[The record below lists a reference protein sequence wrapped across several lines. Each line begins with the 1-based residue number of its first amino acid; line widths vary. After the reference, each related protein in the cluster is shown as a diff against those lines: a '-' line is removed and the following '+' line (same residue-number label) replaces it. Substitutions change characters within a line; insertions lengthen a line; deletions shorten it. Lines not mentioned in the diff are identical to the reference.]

1 MASTSPN
8 VAPLKGI
15 KVIDWTQV
23 QSGPSCTQMLAWLGA
38 DVIKIERVGSGDPT
52 RTELLDY
59 PDLDS
64 LYFLQLNCNKR
75 SIELN
80 VKSPEGKEILTKLL
94 KEADIFVENLH
105 PGAADELGFSW
116 EDVHKINPR
125 VIYGT
130 IKGFNDDSP
139 FASVKAFEPV
149 AQCAGGAASTTGWWE
164 GPDDVPTQSGAAL
177 GDSNTGMHLCI
188 GLLAALMQREK
199 TGEGCFVQQSM
210 QDAVLNLCRVK
221 LRDQIMLNNIHVL
234 KHMPQYPNEK
244 FGNSV
249 PRAGNV
255 EGGQVLGWCYKC
267 KGWETDPNAFVY
279 IVLQNEPKAFDE
291 ACVALGKSEW
301 INDPK
306 FNTAEARQLVKEEI
320 YKGVEEYT
328 ITKDK
333 YDIVN
338 TLGKAG
344 VPCGPVL
351 SMLEIMN
358 DKSLYQCGTLVE
370 VDQPK
375 RGKFVTIGCPPKLSS
390 YTPVVTPAPALG
402 ADTDAVLKEAGYT
415 DADIAKFRADHVVC
429 K

>member
-1 MASTSPN
+1 
-8 VAPLKGI
+8 
-15 KVIDWTQV
+15 
-23 QSGPSCTQMLAWLGA
+23 MLAWLGA
-38 DVIKIERVGSGDPT
+38 DVIKIERVGNGDPT
-52 RTELLDY
+52 RKELLDY
-59 PDLDS
+59 PNLDS

-75 SIELN
+75 SIELD
-80 VKSPEGKEILTKLL
+80 VKSPAGKEILTKLL
-94 KEADIFVENLH
+94 EGADMFIENLH

-116 EDVHKINPR
+116 EEVHKINPR

-130 IKGFNDDSP
+130 IKGFNDESP

-177 GDSNTGMHLCI
+177 GDSNTGMHLLI
-188 GLLAALMQREK
+188 GLLAALLQRDK

-210 QDAVLNLCRVK
+210 QDAVLNLCRIK

-234 KHMPQYPNEK
+234 KHLPQYPNEK
-244 FGNSV
+244 FGNTV

-279 IVLQNEPKAFDE
+279 IVLQNEAKAFAE
-291 ACVALGKSEW
+291 ACQALGKPEW

-306 FNTAEARQLVKEEI
+306 FNTADARQLVKDEI
-320 YKGVEEYT
+320 HKGVEEYT

-333 YDIVN
+333 YDVVN
-338 TLGKAG
+338 ILGKAG

-351 SMLEIMN
+351 SMLEIMG
-358 DKSLYQCGTLVE
+358 DKSLYQAGTLVE
-370 VDQPK
+370 VDQPE
-375 RGKFVTIGCPPKLSS
+375 RGKFVTIGCPPKLST
-390 YTPVVTPAPALG
+390 YTPQITPAPALG
-402 ADTDAVLKEAGYT
+402 ENTVEVLKELGYT
-415 DADIAKFRADHVVC
+415 DAQIAQFAADHVTS